1 MIVHPALAGLIAFA
15 VLVAVWRVHSTRRLN
30 RMLREPFPPA
40 WRALLAR
47 VRLYG
52 CLPSAE
58 RARVELA
65 ARRLLHRTNFIGC
78 GGLAVTDEMRLIVAT
93 QAALLVAHR
102 DPRAYDALY
111 SVLLY
116 PTEFVVEDRD
126 EDEYGLVTEGSRT
139 LSGQTIDLSRIVLS
153 WEDVE
158 AGLAGDD
165 GYNVVLHEFAHH
177 LDHLSDGALTDGG
190 SLMPGADCWH
200 TALQATYDE
209 LCNAV
214 DRDEDTLI
222 DPYGAED
229 LTEFFATATEVFFER
244 AGEFRAA
251 HPRLHAQ
258 LREFYGVDPAGWS
271 GGR

>member
-1 MIVHPALAGLIAFA
+1 
-15 VLVAVWRVHSTRRLN
+15 
-30 RMLREPFPPA
+30 EPFPAA
-40 WRALLAR
+40 WRERLER
-47 VRLYG
+47 VRLYN
-52 CLPSAE
+52 CLPPPE
-58 RARVELA
+58 RERVELA
-65 ARRLLHRTNFIGC
+65 ARRLLHRTSFIGC

-116 PTEFVVEDRD
+116 PAEFVVEDRD
-126 EDEYGLVTEGSRT
+126 EDEYGLVTEGSRA

-158 AGLAGDD
+158 AGLASDD

-190 SLMPGADCWH
+190 SLAPGADRWH
-200 TALQATYDE
+200 AALQAAYDE
-209 LCNAV
+209 LCDAV
-214 DRDEDTLI
+214 DRGEDTLI

-229 LTEFFATATEVFFER
+229 LAEFFATATEVFFER
-244 AGEFRAA
+244 AGEFRAG

-258 LREFYGVDPAGWS
+258 LREFYGVDPADWP